1 MDKND
6 ESEKK
11 MSGKRES
18 KKEAQKKPNIR
29 HNVTLTFGGP
39 KGKRREIE
47 KKIDMKNFR
56 VGLWEKRRNKK
67 ERQGGKPGFEE

>member
-1 MDKND
+1 MMRVRK
-6 ESEKK
+6 KK

-18 KKEAQKKPNIR
+18 KKEAQKKPNVR

-47 KKIDMKNFR
+47 KKSIWKTSEW
-56 VGLWEKRRNKK
+56 VCGEKRRNKK